1 MLFCAGS
8 CPVSLLAPV
17 YGAHDQ
23 MNFDDDPW
31 ERTLHQEQYRRIPS
45 KRTWYR
51 VCSTGPL
58 QLLFDHEHQHSRP
71 ILVVSFPFLFRV
83 SPVFFTQ
90 SWVGQDAKPS
100 TCINCLSQ
108 KTHIMTPCRGLKY
121 QLAVQ
126 AIYIFWWDV
135 SASQPETIS
144 NMFQCFKLFTNTL
157 PPHALDSKQR
167 VSTLFQKWE
176 ISQSGKICQETHS
189 DYSSSKFC
197 KEPIQ
202 PTADEPPIAKFAQTF
217 FPELASNANLYT

>member
-1 MLFCAGS
+1 MLEVVQSLCWPQCMEHMIKWILTMTLENGPYTRNNIDGYHQREPGIGS
-8 CPVSLLAPV
+8 VQQVLF
-17 YGAHDQ
+17 
-23 MNFDDDPW
+23 NFFLIMSTN
-31 ERTLHQEQYRRIPS
+31 TL
-45 KRTWYR
+45 
-51 VCSTGPL
+51 
-58 QLLFDHEHQHSRP
+58 D
-71 ILVVSFPFLFRV
+71 PFLWCHFL
-83 SPVFFTQ
+83 SFSGFPLFFFTQ

-100 TCINCLSQ
+100 TRINCLSQ

-217 FPELASNANLYT
+217 CPELASNANLYT